1 MITVI
6 DYTSTNI
13 GKYIEFSI
21 AIGVTHGPRPA
32 PALAAAA
39 LPRHYDM
46 GQYVSTCR

>member
-21 AIGVTHGPRPA
+21 AIGVTHGR
-32 PALAAAA
+32 AAGAH
-39 LPRHYDM
+39 RC
-46 GQYVSTCR
+46 CR